1 MTKQETKELLTSSEY
16 DFLKRNRYLGDNIIL
31 LALGGS
37 RAYGTNLPESDI
49 DIRGIA
55 INPSKQ
61 IFGLEGDFE
70 QVVETNTDTT
80 IYSLNKMVKLLLS
93 CNPNTVEI
101 LGCRPED
108 YLYITPYG
116 QEILDNKQNF
126 LSIRAIDTF
135 GGYARAQYNRLEH
148 ALLGNGNNDEKKLEM
163 LLHSLNC
170 ALDAFNI
177 KHKDSKSNITLRILS
192 VEEYKEVIREK
203 YEKSKADIGEKFAL
217 DIAGTL
223 QNKELTDQERTSK
236 IQSLTDLY
244 RNDLDRLEDDYLY
257 KLDDIN
263 NNVADMIVLSGEFS
277 KYPLGDIQT
286 LLRDFHK
293 IKSEYGNINKRNTK
307 KDEIHMAKHMM
318 HLLRLYKMGTK
329 LNTDM
334 EIHTHWD
341 GKDQEMLMDVRL
353 GKYMTGDGM
362 RVRPEFYELLK
373 EIQDEYD
380 YSVKHTIL
388 PQQPNIE
395 ALNAMLQKIYTNR
408 YDIINNIYR

>member
-16 DFLKRNRYLGDNIIL
+16 NFLKENRYLGDNIIL

-49 DIRGIA
+49 DVRGVA

-61 IFGLEGDFE
+61 IFSLEGDFE

-93 CNPNTVEI
+93 CNPNTIEI

-244 RNDLDRLEDDYLY
+244 RNDLDGLEDDYLY

-408 YDIINNIYR
+408 YDIIRG

>member
-1 MTKQETKELLTSSEY
+1 MTKQEIDKLLTSDDY
-16 DFLKRNRYLGDNIIL
+16 NFLRENRHLGDNIIL

-37 RAYGTNLPESDI
+37 RAYGTNLPTSDI
-49 DIRGIA
+49 DVRGIA

-80 IYSLNKMVKLLLS
+80 IYSLNKMVRLLTN

-108 YLYITPYG
+108 YLYVTPYG
-116 QEILDNKQNF
+116 QMILDNAKNF
-126 LSIRAIDTF
+126 LSIKAIDTF

-148 ALLGNGNNDEKKLEM
+148 ALLGNGNNDEKKLDM
-163 LLHSLNC
+163 MLHSMQC

-177 KHKDSKSNITLRILS
+177 KHQQSKSNLELRILS
-192 VEEYKEVIREK
+192 NEEYKEVAKEK
-203 YEKSKADIGEKFAL
+203 YE
-217 DIAGTL
+217 
-223 QNKELTDQERTSK
+223 QERESLGLKLADAIEQVVRNNNMSAQDKSSK
-236 IQSLTDLY
+236 IQSITDLY
-244 RNDLDRLEDDYLY
+244 RNSLDRAEEKYLDKLDNIGNDVGEMIVISGDFDDYP
-257 KLDDIN
+257 
-263 NNVADMIVLSGEFS
+263 V
-277 KYPLGDIQT
+277 GDAQA
-286 LLRDFHK
+286 LLRELHQ

-334 EIHTHWD
+334 KIHTYWD
-341 GKDQEMLMDVRL
+341 GKDHDMLMKVRL
-353 GKYMTGDGM
+353 GEYMTGDGM

-373 EIQDEYD
+373 EVQDEYD

-388 PQQPNIE
+388 PNEPNYDAI
-395 ALNAMLQKIYTNR
+395 NTMLQTIYM
-408 YDIINNIYR
+408 DKYRV

>member
-1 MTKQETKELLTSSEY
+1 MTKQETKELLTSSDY

-49 DIRGIA
+49 DVRGVA

-61 IFGLEGDFE
+61 IFGLEVDFE

-80 IYSLNKMVKLLLS
+80 IYSLNKMTKLLLS
-93 CNPNTVEI
+93 CNPNTIEI

-116 QEILDNKQNF
+116 QAILDNKQNF
-126 LSIRAIDTF
+126 LSVRAIDTF

-244 RNDLDRLEDDYLY
+244 RNDLDGLEDDYLY

-362 RVRPEFYELLK
+362 RVRPEFYDLLK
-373 EIQDEYD
+373 EVQDEYD
-380 YSVKHTIL
+380 YSVKYTIL

-395 ALNAMLQKIYTNR
+395 ALNAMLQKIYTDR
-408 YDIINNIYR
+408 YGIIRG

>member
-1 MTKQETKELLTSSEY
+1 MEQTNIKEVLKSSDY
-16 DFLKRNRYLGDNIIL
+16 DFLRNNRYLGDNIIL

-49 DIRGIA
+49 DVRGIS
-55 INPSKQ
+55 INPSRQ
-61 IFGLEGDFE
+61 IFGLEKDFE
-70 QVVETNTDTT
+70 QIVETNTDTT

-93 CNPNTVEI
+93 CNPNTIEI

-108 YLYITPYG
+108 YLYVTPYG
-116 QEILDNKQNF
+116 QMILDNAKNF

-135 GGYARAQYNRLEH
+135 GGYARSQYNRLEH
-148 ALLGNGNNDEKKLEM
+148 ALLGNGNNDDKKLNM
-163 LLHSLNC
+163 LLHSLQC
-170 ALDAFNI
+170 AIDAFNI
-177 KHKDSKSNITLRILS
+177 KHKNSKSNITLRILS

-203 YEKSKADIGEKFAL
+203 YEKNKADIGEKFAL

-223 QNKELTDQERTSK
+223 QSKELTEQERTGK

-244 RNDLDRLEDDYLY
+244 RNDLDRIEDDYLY

-263 NNVADMIVLSGEFS
+263 NSIGEMIVLSGDFN
-277 KYPLGDIQT
+277 KYPVGDIQS
-286 LLRDFHK
+286 LLRELHQ

-307 KDEIHMAKHMM
+307 KDSFHMAKHMM

-341 GKDQEMLMDVRL
+341 GKDRDMLMKVRL
-353 GKYMTGDGM
+353 GEFMTGDGM
-362 RVRPEFYELLK
+362 KVKPEFYDLLK
-373 EIQDEYD
+373 EVQDEYD

-388 PQQPNIE
+388 PNEPNYE
-395 ALNAMLQKIYTNR
+395 AINAMLQTIYMDRYKI
-408 YDIINNIYR
+408 

>member
-1 MTKQETKELLTSSEY
+1 MTKQEINEILTSNEY
-16 DFLKRNRYLGDNIIL
+16 SFLKENKYLGDNIIL

-37 RAYGTNLPESDI
+37 RAYGTNLPESDV
-49 DIRGIA
+49 DVRGIA

-80 IYSLNKMVKLLLS
+80 IYSLNKMTKLLLN
-93 CNPNTVEI
+93 CNPNTIEI

-108 YLYITPYG
+108 YIYITPYG
-116 QEILDNKQNF
+116 QTILDNKKNF

-148 ALLGNGNNDEKKLEM
+148 ALLGNGKNDEKKLNM
-163 LLHSLNC
+163 LLHSLQC
-170 ALDAFNI
+170 SLDAFNI
-177 KHKDSKSNITLRILS
+177 KHKDSKSNITLQILS
-192 VEEYKEVIREK
+192 TEDYKEVIKEK
-203 YEKSKADIGEKFAL
+203 YEKNKENIEKKFAL
-217 DIAGTL
+217 DVASII
-223 QNKELTDQERTSK
+223 QNKELDSQDRTSK
-236 IQSLTDLY
+236 LQSITDLY
-244 RNDLDRLEDDYLY
+244 RNDLTKLEDDYLY
-257 KLDDIN
+257 KLDNASD
-263 NNVADMIVLSGEFS
+263 NVDDMIVLTGEFN
-277 KYPLGDIQT
+277 KYPVGDIQT

-307 KDEIHMAKHMM
+307 KDAIHMAKHMM

-334 EIHTHWD
+334 EIQTYWD
-341 GKDQEMLMDVRL
+341 GKDHEMLMDVRL

-362 RVRPEFYELLK
+362 RVRPEFYDILK
-373 EIQDEYD
+373 EVQDEYD

-388 PQQPNIE
+388 PQEPNIE
-395 ALNAMLQKIYTNR
+395 ALNAMLQSIYTDKYGIR
-408 YDIINNIYR
+408 G

>member
-1 MTKQETKELLTSSEY
+1 MEQTNIKEVLKSSDY
-16 DFLKRNRYLGDNIIL
+16 DFLRNNRYLGNNIIL

-49 DIRGIA
+49 DVRGIS
-55 INPSKQ
+55 INPSRQ
-61 IFGLEGDFE
+61 IFGLENDFE

-93 CNPNTVEI
+93 CNPNTIEI

-108 YLYITPYG
+108 YLYVTPYG
-116 QEILDNKQNF
+116 QMILDNAKNF

-135 GGYARAQYNRLEH
+135 GGYARSQYNRLEH
-148 ALLGNGNNDEKKLEM
+148 ALLGNGENDDKKLNM
-163 LLHSLNC
+163 LLHSLQC
-170 ALDAFNI
+170 AIDAFNI

-192 VEEYKEVIREK
+192 VEEYKEVIRKK
-203 YEKSKADIGEKFAL
+203 YEKNKADIGEKFAL

-223 QNKELTDQERTSK
+223 QSKELTEQERTGK

-244 RNDLDRLEDDYLY
+244 RNDLDRIEDDYLY

-263 NNVADMIVLSGEFS
+263 NNIGEMIVLSGDFN
-277 KYPLGDIQT
+277 KYPVGDIQS
-286 LLRDFHK
+286 LLRELHQ

-307 KDEIHMAKHMM
+307 KDSFHMAKHMM

-341 GKDQEMLMDVRL
+341 GKDRDMLMKVRL
-353 GKYMTGDGM
+353 GEFMTGDGM
-362 RVRPEFYELLK
+362 KVKPEFYDLLK
-373 EIQDEYD
+373 EVQDEYD

-388 PQQPNIE
+388 PNEPNYE
-395 ALNAMLQKIYTNR
+395 AINTMLQTIYMDKYKI
-408 YDIINNIYR
+408 

>member
-16 DFLKRNRYLGDNIIL
+16 NFLKENRYLGDNIIL

-49 DIRGIA
+49 DVRGIA

-80 IYSLNKMVKLLLS
+80 IYSLNKMIKLLTN
-93 CNPNTVEI
+93 CNPNTIEI

-116 QEILDNKQNF
+116 QAILDNRKNF

-148 ALLGNGNNDEKKLEM
+148 ALLGNGNNDEKKLST
-163 LLHSLNC
+163 LLHSLQC

-177 KHKDSKSNITLRILS
+177 KHQNSKSNITIKILS
-192 VEEYKEVIREK
+192 TEEYKEVIREK

-223 QNKELTDQERTSK
+223 QNKEIADQERTSK

-263 NNVADMIVLSGEFS
+263 NNVDDMIVLSGEFS
-277 KYPLGDIQT
+277 EYPLGDIQT

-293 IKSEYGNINKRNTK
+293 IKSEYSNINKRNTK
-307 KDEIHMAKHMM
+307 KDAIHMAKHMM

-334 EIHTHWD
+334 EIQTYWD
-341 GKDQEMLMDVRL
+341 GKDREMLMNVRL

-362 RVRPEFYELLK
+362 KVKPEFYDILK
-373 EIQDEYD
+373 EVQDEYD

-388 PQQPNIE
+388 PQEPNIE
-395 ALNAMLQKIYTNR
+395 ALNAMLQSIYTDKYGIR
-408 YDIINNIYR
+408 S

>member
-1 MTKQETKELLTSSEY
+1 MTKQEINELLTSNEY
-16 DFLKRNRYLGDNIIL
+16 SFLKENKYLGDNIIL

-37 RAYGTNLPESDI
+37 RAYGTNLPESDV
-49 DIRGIA
+49 DVRGIA

-80 IYSLNKMVKLLLS
+80 IYSLNKMTKLLLN
-93 CNPNTVEI
+93 CNPNTIEI

-108 YLYITPYG
+108 YIYITPYG
-116 QEILDNKQNF
+116 QTILDNKKNF

-148 ALLGNGNNDEKKLEM
+148 ALLGNGKNDEKKLNM
-163 LLHSLNC
+163 LLHSLQC
-170 ALDAFNI
+170 SLDAFNI

-192 VEEYKEVIREK
+192 TEEYKEVIKEK
-203 YEKSKADIGEKFAL
+203 YEKNKENIEKKFAL
-217 DIAGTL
+217 DVASIV
-223 QNKELTDQERTSK
+223 QNKELDSQDRASK
-236 IQSLTDLY
+236 LQSITDLY
-244 RNDLDRLEDDYLY
+244 RNDLTKLEDDYLY
-257 KLDDIN
+257 KLDNTSD
-263 NNVADMIVLSGEFS
+263 NVDDMIVLSGDFN
-277 KYPLGDIQT
+277 KYPVGDIQT

-307 KDEIHMAKHMM
+307 KDAIHMAKHMM

-334 EIHTHWD
+334 EIQTYWD
-341 GKDQEMLMDVRL
+341 GKDHEMLMDVRL

-362 RVRPEFYELLK
+362 RVRPEFYDILK
-373 EIQDEYD
+373 EVQDEYD

-388 PQQPNIE
+388 PQEPNIE
-395 ALNAMLQKIYTNR
+395 ALNAMLQSIYTDKYGIR
-408 YDIINNIYR
+408 G

>member
-1 MTKQETKELLTSSEY
+1 M
-16 DFLKRNRYLGDNIIL
+16 
-31 LALGGS
+31 
-37 RAYGTNLPESDI
+37 
-49 DIRGIA
+49 
-55 INPSKQ
+55 
-61 IFGLEGDFE
+61 
-70 QVVETNTDTT
+70 
-80 IYSLNKMVKLLLS
+80 
-93 CNPNTVEI
+93 
-101 LGCRPED
+101 
-108 YLYITPYG
+108 
-116 QEILDNKQNF
+116 
-126 LSIRAIDTF
+126 
-135 GGYARAQYNRLEH
+135 
-148 ALLGNGNNDEKKLEM
+148 
-163 LLHSLNC
+163 
-170 ALDAFNI
+170 
-177 KHKDSKSNITLRILS
+177 
-192 VEEYKEVIREK
+192 
-203 YEKSKADIGEKFAL
+203 
-217 DIAGTL
+217 
-223 QNKELTDQERTSK
+223 
-236 IQSLTDLY
+236 Y
-244 RNDLDRLEDDYLY
+244 RNDLDGLEDDYLY

>member
-16 DFLKRNRYLGDNIIL
+16 DFLKENRYLGDNIIL

-49 DIRGIA
+49 DVRGVA

-93 CNPNTVEI
+93 CNPNTIEI

-192 VEEYKEVIREK
+192 VEEYKEVIKEK
-203 YEKSKADIGEKFAL
+203 YEKAKAEVENKFAL
-217 DIAGTL
+217 DVAHTIQT
-223 QNKELTDQERTSK
+223 KELTDQERTSK

-244 RNDLDRLEDDYLY
+244 RNDLDRVENDYLD
-257 KLDDIN
+257 KLDNAN
-263 NNVADMIVLSGEFS
+263 NSIGEMIVLSGEFS
-277 KYPLGDIQT
+277 KYPVGDIQT

-408 YDIINNIYR
+408 YGIIRG

>member
-1 MTKQETKELLTSSEY
+1 MEQTNLKEVLKSSDY
-16 DFLKRNRYLGDNIIL
+16 DFLRNNRYLGDNIIL

-49 DIRGIA
+49 DVRGIS
-55 INPSKQ
+55 INPSRQ

-93 CNPNTVEI
+93 CNPNTIEI

-108 YLYITPYG
+108 YLHVTPYG
-116 QEILDNKQNF
+116 QMILDNAKNF

-135 GGYARAQYNRLEH
+135 GGYARSQYNRLEH
-148 ALLGNGNNDEKKLEM
+148 ALLGNGENDDKKLNM
-163 LLHSLNC
+163 LLHSLQC
-170 ALDAFNI
+170 AIDAFNI

-203 YEKSKADIGEKFAL
+203 YEKNKADIREKFAL

-223 QNKELTDQERTSK
+223 QSKELTEQERTGK

-244 RNDLDRLEDDYLY
+244 RNDLDRIEDDYLY

-263 NNVADMIVLSGEFS
+263 NNIGEMIVLSGDFN
-277 KYPLGDIQT
+277 KYPVGDIQS
-286 LLRDFHK
+286 LLRELHQ

-307 KDEIHMAKHMM
+307 KDSFHMAKHMM

-341 GKDQEMLMDVRL
+341 GKDRDMLMKVRL
-353 GKYMTGDGM
+353 GEFMTGDGM
-362 RVRPEFYELLK
+362 KVKPEFYDLLK
-373 EIQDEYD
+373 EVQDEYD

-388 PQQPNIE
+388 PNEPNYE
-395 ALNAMLQKIYTNR
+395 AINTMLQTIYMDKYKI
-408 YDIINNIYR
+408 

>member
-16 DFLKRNRYLGDNIIL
+16 DFLKENRYLGDNIIL

-49 DIRGIA
+49 DVRGVA

-93 CNPNTVEI
+93 CNPNTIEI

-192 VEEYKEVIREK
+192 VEEYKEVIKEK
-203 YEKSKADIGEKFAL
+203 YEKAKAEVENKFAL
-217 DIAGTL
+217 DVAHTIQT
-223 QNKELTDQERTSK
+223 KELTDQERTSK

-244 RNDLDRLEDDYLY
+244 RNDLDRVENDYLD
-257 KLDDIN
+257 KLDNAN
-263 NNVADMIVLSGEFS
+263 NSIGEMIVLSGEFS
-277 KYPLGDIQT
+277 KYPVGDIQT